1 MNMPRSAWVEQVMG
15 LPVSIH
21 LRGVSLPPSRPVFV
35 DEVFAQ
41 LHRIDALFST
51 YRPDSQISRL
61 AAGELA
67 VNQCDPLIGEV
78 LELCEHAHVVTGG
91 AFDPLL
97 PAPSG
102 GYVLDPSGLV
112 KGWAVERAARRIGE
126 CFEGDYYINA
136 GGDIALASR
145 SGIAWRIGVE
155 DSRPGGGLIGVLPL
169 TGGGVATS
177 GTARRGAHIID
188 PSTGRPSGALLS
200 VTVNG
205 PSLTWADVLATAAF
219 VRGPDSL
226 DWLGGLDSHA
236 ALLVHP
242 DGTTAMTRAMAALIQ
257 PAVPVHQRE
266 DIR

>member
-1 MNMPRSAWVEQVMG
+1 MNVPRDAWVEQVMG

-21 LRGVSLPPSRPVFV
+21 LRGGTLPPWRPAFL

-67 VNQCDPLIGEV
+67 VTGCDPLIGEV
-78 LELCEHAHVVTGG
+78 LALCEQAHAVTGG

-97 PAPSG
+97 PASGG

-126 CFEGDYYINA
+126 CFDGDYYINA
-136 GGDIALASR
+136 GGDIALESR
-145 SGIAWRIGVE
+145 SGVAWRIGVE
-155 DSRPGGGLIGVLPL
+155 DPRPGGGLLGVLPL

-188 PSTGRPSGALLS
+188 PRTGRPAGGLLS
-200 VTVNG
+200 ITVSG

-219 VRGPDSL
+219 VRGSESL

-236 ALLVHP
+236 ALLVRP
-242 DGTTAMTRAMAALIQ
+242 DGTTAMTPAMAALIQ
-257 PAVPVHQRE
+257 PVSPAHQRE